1 MVKKWGVGLSESKR
15 LTIFTPGRSFGLH
28 FLYYDLSSMVINDEN
43 TFRRI
48 RTPFY
53 YYDMPLLEQTA
64 DTVAELCRRYDIHV
78 HYAVKAN
85 YGRRVM
91 EVLSSRGFGADC
103 VSGNEVVRAFECG
116 FQPSRIMFTG
126 VGKTD
131 AEMAAGLR
139 LGIQAFNVE
148 SMEELAVLDGLA
160 GRMGVVAHVGLRINP
175 GIDAHTH
182 KFITTG
188 LTENKFG
195 IALRDL
201 DAVIDALR
209 ECRNVYFEG
218 LQFHIG
224 SQITDIEGV
233 YAHEC
238 RRADEVADY
247 FEQKGMP
254 VHNLDLGGGL
264 GVDYDDPDSHPIP
277 EFERWFKV
285 VDASLKRRKDRR
297 IHLEPGRALV
307 AQCGTLVSQ
316 VLYVKHAAD
325 KDFLVLDA
333 GMNDLIRPALYG
345 ARHRIMKFF
354 AAPDTPMHRYDVVG
368 PVCESSDVFAEGALL
383 PQCQRGDLV
392 GLRSA
397 GAYGQVM
404 SSRYNL
410 RDMAPSVFSDR
421 LAVAPMRESF
431 PEK

>member
-1 MVKKWGVGLSESKR
+1 
-15 LTIFTPGRSFGLH
+15 
-28 FLYYDLSSMVINDEN
+28 
-43 TFRRI
+43 
-48 RTPFY
+48 
-53 YYDMPLLEQTA
+53 
-64 DTVAELCRRYDIHV
+64 
-78 HYAVKAN
+78 
-85 YGRRVM
+85 
-91 EVLSSRGFGADC
+91 
-103 VSGNEVVRAFECG
+103 
-116 FQPSRIMFTG
+116 
-126 VGKTD
+126 
-131 AEMAAGLR
+131 
-139 LGIQAFNVE
+139 
-148 SMEELAVLDGLA
+148 
-160 GRMGVVAHVGLRINP
+160 
-175 GIDAHTH
+175 
-182 KFITTG
+182 
-188 LTENKFG
+188 
-195 IALRDL
+195 
-201 DAVIDALR
+201 
-209 ECRNVYFEG
+209 
-218 LQFHIG
+218 
-224 SQITDIEGV
+224 
-233 YAHEC
+233 
-238 RRADEVADY
+238 
-247 FEQKGMP
+247 
-254 VHNLDLGGGL
+254 
-264 GVDYDDPDSHPIP
+264 VDYDDPDTHPIP